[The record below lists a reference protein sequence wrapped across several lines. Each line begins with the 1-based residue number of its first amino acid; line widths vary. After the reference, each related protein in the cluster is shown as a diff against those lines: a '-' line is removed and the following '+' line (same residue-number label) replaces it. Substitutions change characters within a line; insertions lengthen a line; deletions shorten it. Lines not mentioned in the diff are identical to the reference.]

1 MAHHKHLRSFLVLAI
16 LATAT
21 AWTISPGAWTPTREV
36 RRGCLDSH
44 RQPAFSAP
52 RLSINRRQAGA
63 SVVAA
68 LPFFFP
74 GSKEAQAS
82 GVAKPTNEVV
92 KTVNGIRCE
101 FAEGGGKGG
110 RGGVGEGGRGKRE
123 SQTRHTICNGRTAPT
138 CFDASTG
145 ECFALTNQSHFS
157 CQQIVRHKR
166 LGGGDIIV
174 SEIGL
179 GTQRWVSKDFNAP
192 DEALCK
198 EMMNKAILEGG
209 VNLIDTAEQYPIPSD
224 FTRPE
229 GLCEEVIGRWLK
241 EGGPS
246 RREKAVIATK
256 ITGGGR
262 INKKSIISAC
272 EGSLQRLQTG
282 EMPHP
287 SADVLQ
293 LHAV

>member
-1 MAHHKHLRSFLVLAI
+1 
-16 LATAT
+16 
-21 AWTISPGAWTPTREV
+21 
-36 RRGCLDSH
+36 
-44 RQPAFSAP
+44 
-52 RLSINRRQAGA
+52 
-63 SVVAA
+63 
-68 LPFFFP
+68 
-74 GSKEAQAS
+74 
-82 GVAKPTNEVV
+82 
-92 KTVNGIRCE
+92 
-101 FAEGGGKGG
+101 
-110 RGGVGEGGRGKRE
+110 
-123 SQTRHTICNGRTAPT
+123 
-138 CFDASTG
+138 
-145 ECFALTNQSHFS
+145 
-157 CQQIVRHKR
+157 
-166 LGGGDIIV
+166 V